1 MFRSPPERSLSQK
14 TQMQQLN
21 ILLNSTALF
30 SALTGV
36 IGLLVGSFLNVVIYR
51 LPIMMQRGWRKECT
65 EYLQLNP
72 DSAKTKDGDMDEG
85 AVADTPFNLVLPL
98 SRCPGCNTP
107 IKPYQ
112 NIPLISYLFLKGK
125 CATCGCRISLR
136 YPIIEA
142 FTAITSV
149 IVAWHFGYTPQAFFA
164 LLLTWSLI
172 ALIFIDIDHQLLPD
186 SITLPFLWLGMCL
199 SLFNVFTDAHASIIG
214 AVAGYTALWT
224 VFHLFKLATGKE
236 GMGYGDF
243 KLLALFGAWLGW
255 QYLPIII
262 LLSSLVGA
270 VIGIGMIVFVKHD
283 HNIPI
288 PFGPYLAAA
297 GWIAL
302 LWGADLNQ
310 FYLTAVG
317 L

>member
-1 MFRSPPERSLSQK
+1 LHCYLHIMQSLDY
-14 TQMQQLN
+14 L
-21 ILLNSTALF
+21 IGFPALF
-30 SALTGV
+30 SAIVSL

-51 LPIMMQRGWRKECT
+51 LPIMMQLSWRKDCQ
-65 EYLQLNP
+65 EYLGLASEPQ
-72 DSAKTKDGDMDEG
+72 AEE
-85 AVADTPFNLVLPL
+85 PFNLVLPL

-112 NIPLISYLFLKGK
+112 NIPVISYVFLRGK
-125 CATCGCRISLR
+125 CAKCKNPISSR

-142 FTAITSV
+142 FTALTSFM
-149 IVAWHFGYTPQAFFA
+149 IANHFGITPQTGFG

-172 ALIFIDIDHQLLPD
+172 ALSFIDIDHHLLPD
-186 SITLPFLWLGMCL
+186 SITLPMLWLGLFL
-199 SLFNVFTDAHASIIG
+199 SMFGLFTDSNASIIG
-214 AVAGYTALWT
+214 AIAGYLALWS
-224 VFHLFKLATGKE
+224 VFHLFKLLTGKE

-255 QYLPIII
+255 QSLPAII

-270 VIGIGMIVFVKHD
+270 VVGIAMIVFSRHD
-283 HNIPI
+283 RNTPI

-302 LWGADLNQ
+302 IWGADINQ
-310 FYLTAVG
+310 FYLKIAG

>member
-1 MFRSPPERSLSQK
+1 M
-14 TQMQQLN
+14 MQQLLN
-21 ILLNSTALF
+21 IPILF
-30 SALTGV
+30 SALAGV

-65 EYLQLNP
+65 EYLQINP
-72 DSAKTKDGDMDEG
+72 EATQVDNSMDAG
-85 AVADTPFNLVLPL
+85 AQTAEEPFNLVFPL
-98 SRCPGCNTP
+98 SRCPNCNIA

-112 NIPLISYLFLKGK
+112 NIPVISYLFLKGK
-125 CATCGCRISLR
+125 CATCGCHISMR
-136 YPIIEA
+136 YPVIEA
-142 FTAITSV
+142 LTAIASI
-149 IVAWHFGYTPQAFFA
+149 IVAWNLGYTPQAIFA

-186 SITLPFLWLGMCL
+186 SITLPLLWLGMCL

-214 AVAGYTALWT
+214 AAAGYTALWS

-255 QYLPIII
+255 QFLPIII

-270 VIGIGMIVFVKHD
+270 VIGLSMIIFAKHD

-288 PFGPYLAAA
+288 PFGPYLATA

-302 LWGADLNQ
+302 LWGNELNQ
-310 FYLTAVG
+310 LYLSAVG

>member
-1 MFRSPPERSLSQK
+1 MQSFDYLIASP
-14 TQMQQLN
+14 
-21 ILLNSTALF
+21 ALF
-30 SALTGV
+30 SAIVGL

-51 LPIMMQRGWRKECT
+51 LPVMMQKAWRKDCHD
-65 EYLQLNP
+65 YLGLDAQSQP
-72 DSAKTKDGDMDEG
+72 DE
-85 AVADTPFNLVLPL
+85 PFNLVLPL

-112 NIPLISYLFLKGK
+112 NIPVISYVFLRGK
-125 CATCGCRISLR
+125 CAKCKNPISLR

-142 FTAITSV
+142 FTALTSV
-149 IVAWHFGYTPQAFFA
+149 IIAWHFGFTPQTGFA

-172 ALIFIDIDHQLLPD
+172 ALSFIDIDHQLLPD
-186 SITLPFLWLGMCL
+186 SITLPVLWLGLFL
-199 SLFNVFTDAHASIIG
+199 SLFGFFTDSHASIIG
-214 AVAGYTALWT
+214 AIAGYLALWG
-224 VFHLFKLATGKE
+224 VFHLFKLLTGKE

-255 QYLPIII
+255 QSLPAII

-270 VIGIGMIVFVKHD
+270 VIGIAMIVFSRRD
-283 HNIPI
+283 RNTPI

-302 LWGADLNQ
+302 IWGADINQ
-310 FYLTAVG
+310 LYMKMAG